1 MIKLCVET
9 NKPGEILM
17 NLDEMKV
24 KISEYMAK
32 EIIKQP
38 GRTIRPDEALLTSG
52 LIDSFHLVDL
62 ALFVEDN
69 FGVHID
75 DSELNASTF
84 DSLDGLISLIQSR
97 Q

>member
-1 MIKLCVET
+1 MNTDELKTKL
-9 NKPGEILM
+9 GEYLANDILR
-17 NLDEMKV
+17 
-24 KISEYMAK
+24 
-32 EIIKQP
+32 QP
-38 GRTIRPDEALLTSG
+38 GRTIQGSEALLSSG

-84 DSLDGLISLIQSR
+84 DTLDQLASLIQVR

>member
-1 MIKLCVET
+1 MNADELKTKLA
-9 NKPGEILM
+9 
-17 NLDEMKV
+17 
-24 KISEYMAK
+24 EYLTK
-32 EIIKQP
+32 DVLKQP
-38 GRTIRPDEALLTSG
+38 SRTIQPDEALLSSG

-84 DSLDGLISLIQSR
+84 DSLDQLAQLIQGR

>member
-1 MIKLCVET
+1 MLA
-9 NKPGEILM
+9 
-17 NLDEMKV
+17 DEMKTKLAV
-24 KISEYMAK
+24 YLAK
-32 EIIKQP
+32 DILRQP
-38 GRTIRPDEALLTSG
+38 NRNIQPDEALLTSG

-84 DSLDGLISLIQSR
+84 DSLNGLVKLIQSR

>member
-1 MIKLCVET
+1 MNTDELKTKLGQYLSNDV
-9 NKPGEILM
+9 LR
-17 NLDEMKV
+17 
-24 KISEYMAK
+24 
-32 EIIKQP
+32 QP
-38 GRTIRPDEALLTSG
+38 GRTIKPEEALLSSG

-84 DSLDGLISLIQSR
+84 DSLDQLAGLIQSR

>member
-1 MIKLCVET
+1 MDI
-9 NKPGEILM
+9 N
-17 NLDEMKV
+17 EMKN
-24 KISEYMAK
+24 KLIEYLAND
-32 EIIKQP
+32 ILRQP
-38 GRTIRPDEALLTSG
+38 GRKIPPDDVLLSSG

-84 DSLDGLISLIQSR
+84 DTLNELISLIQSR

>member
-1 MIKLCVET
+1 MTIEET
-9 NKPGEILM
+9 NKKLTEYLANEILR
-17 NLDEMKV
+17 
-24 KISEYMAK
+24 
-32 EIIKQP
+32 QP
-38 GRTIRPDEALLTSG
+38 GRVIKPDEALLSSG

-84 DSLDGLISLIQSR
+84 DTLDGLIAFIQSR

>member
-1 MIKLCVET
+1 
-9 NKPGEILM
+9 M
-17 NLDEMKV
+17 NADEMKV
-24 KISEYMAK
+24 KLADYMAK
-32 EIIKQP
+32 EILRQP
-38 GRTIRPDEALLTSG
+38 NRVIQSDEALLTSG

-62 ALFVEDN
+62 ALYVEDN

-84 DSLDGLISLIQSR
+84 DSLDGLIALIQSR

>member
-1 MIKLCVET
+1 MEL
-9 NKPGEILM
+9 N
-17 NLDEMKV
+17 EMRDMLTK
-24 KISEYMAK
+24 YLAK
-32 EIIKQP
+32 DVLKQP
-38 GRTIRPDEALLTSG
+38 NRVIQPDEALLTTG

-84 DSLDGLISLIQSR
+84 DSLSGLIALIQSR

>member
-1 MIKLCVET
+1 MSTEMTMRLTEYIAA
-9 NKPGEILM
+9 EILRQP
-17 NLDEMKV
+17 
-24 KISEYMAK
+24 SRA
-32 EIIKQP
+32 IK
-38 GRTIRPDEALLTSG
+38 PDEPLLTSG

-84 DSLDGLISLIQSR
+84 DTLDGLVALIQSR

>member
-1 MIKLCVET
+1 MT
-9 NKPGEILM
+9 DEIFSSLTKYIA
-17 NLDEMKV
+17 LEFL
-24 KISEYMAK
+24 
-32 EIIKQP
+32 KQP
-38 GRTIRPDEALLTSG
+38 DRLINRDEALLSSG

-84 DSLDGLISLIQSR
+84 DSLNQLVAFILSR
-97 Q
+97 KK

>member
-1 MIKLCVET
+1 
-9 NKPGEILM
+9 M
-17 NLDEMKV
+17 NTEEMKT
-24 KISEYMAK
+24 KLAEYLAK
-32 EIIKQP
+32 EILRQP
-38 GRTIRPDEALLTSG
+38 GRTIQPGEALLSSG

-84 DSLDGLISLIQSR
+84 DNLDQLTALIQSR

>member
-1 MIKLCVET
+1 MSVEMT
-9 NKPGEILM
+9 TRLAEYIAAEILRQP
-17 NLDEMKV
+17 NR
-24 KISEYMAK
+24 S
-32 EIIKQP
+32 IK
-38 GRTIRPDEALLTSG
+38 PDEPLLTSG

-84 DSLDGLISLIQSR
+84 DSLDQLAALIQSR

>member
-1 MIKLCVET
+1 MPDDLLSPLTKYIT
-9 NKPGEILM
+9 TEIL
-17 NLDEMKV
+17 
-24 KISEYMAK
+24 
-32 EIIKQP
+32 KQP
-38 GRTIRPDEALLTSG
+38 NRTLGADEPLLTSG

-62 ALFVEDN
+62 ALFVEDT

-84 DSLDGLISLIQSR
+84 DCLNQLVTLIQSR

>member
-1 MIKLCVET
+1 MT
-9 NKPGEILM
+9 N
-17 NLDEMKV
+17 DEMKTQLAD
-24 KISEYMAK
+24 YLAK
-32 EIIKQP
+32 EILKQP
-38 GRTIRPDEALLTSG
+38 SRVIQPDQALLSSG

-84 DSLDGLISLIQSR
+84 DTLDQLAGLIQAR